1 MRHPF
6 VSTADL
12 RIHVVVPT
20 YNEAGN
26 VGPLVAALFDAL
38 PSGTR
43 ITIVDDASPDGTG
56 EVADR
61 LAGLHAGVDVL
72 HRTAKEG
79 IGPAYVAGFRHAL
92 AGDAQLILQM
102 DADFSHDPGEA
113 PKLVA
118 ATDSADLALGSRYVE
133 GGQVAQWGKRRLA
146 ISRWGSAYAR
156 RWLGLDIQDLT
167 GGFKC
172 FRREV
177 LEAIDLDTV
186 GALGYAFQVELTF
199 RAVRAG
205 FRVVEVP
212 IRFHDRRVGESKMSK
227 AIVAEAAWR
236 VPLMRLRARSRS
248 ARDARA

>member
-1 MRHPF
+1 MP
-6 VSTADL
+6 VADSG
-12 RIHVVVPT
+12 IHVVVPT
-20 YNEAGN
+20 FNEAGN
-26 VGPLVAALFDAL
+26 VEPLVAALLDSMPA
-38 PSGTR
+38 GTR
-43 ITIVDDASPDGTG
+43 ITIVDDSSPDGTG
-56 EVADR
+56 AVADR
-61 LAGLHAGVDVL
+61 LAGLHVTVDVL
-72 HRTAKEG
+72 HRRAKEG

-92 AGDAQLILQM
+92 AGDAGLILQM
-102 DADFSHDPGEA
+102 DADFSHDPAEA

-118 ATDSADLALGSRYVE
+118 AAESADLVLGSRYVE
-133 GGQVAQWGKRRLA
+133 GGEVAEWGKRRLA
-146 ISRWGSAYAR
+146 ISRWGSVYAR

-186 GALGYAFQVELTF
+186 GSLGYAFQVELTY

-205 FRVVEVP
+205 FRVTEVP

-236 VPLMRLRARSRS
+236 VPLMRFRVRSR
-248 ARDARA
+248 AAGDGHA

>member
-1 MRHPF
+1 MP
-6 VSTADL
+6 VADSG
-12 RIHVVVPT
+12 IHVVVPT
-20 YNEAGN
+20 FNEAGN
-26 VGPLVAALFDAL
+26 VEPLVAALLDSMPA
-38 PSGTR
+38 GTR
-43 ITIVDDASPDGTG
+43 ITIVDDSSPDGTG
-56 EVADR
+56 AVADR
-61 LAGLHAGVDVL
+61 LAGLHATVDVL
-72 HRTAKEG
+72 HRRAKEG

-92 AGDAQLILQM
+92 AGDAGLMLQM
-102 DADFSHDPGEA
+102 DADFSHDPAEA

-118 ATDSADLALGSRYVE
+118 AAESADLVLGSRYVE
-133 GGQVAQWGKRRLA
+133 GGEVAEWGKRRLA

-186 GALGYAFQVELTF
+186 GSLGYAFQVELTY

-205 FRVVEVP
+205 FRVTEVP

-236 VPLMRLRARSRS
+236 VPLMRLRVRSR
-248 ARDARA
+248 AAGDGHA

>member
-1 MRHPF
+1 
-6 VSTADL
+6 VSTPDS

-20 YNEAGN
+20 FNEAGN
-26 VGPLVAALFDAL
+26 VEPLVAALLDAL
-38 PSGTR
+38 PADTR

-56 EVADR
+56 DVADR
-61 LAGLHAGVDVL
+61 LAALHAGVDVL
-72 HRTAKEG
+72 HRPGKQG

-92 AGDAQLILQM
+92 AGDAGLILQM
-102 DADFSHDPGEA
+102 DADFSHDPAEA

-118 ATDSADLALGSRYVE
+118 ATEEADLVLGSRYID
-133 GGQVAQWGKRRLA
+133 GGEVAQWGKRRLA

-156 RWLGLDIQDLT
+156 VWLGLDIQDLT

-177 LEAIDLDTV
+177 LEAIDLGTV
-186 GALGYAFQVELTF
+186 GALGYAFQVELTY

-236 VPLMRLRARSRS
+236 VPVMRFRARKRA
-248 ARDARA
+248 ARDRHA

>member
-1 MRHPF
+1 
-6 VSTADL
+6 VTAADSG
-12 RIHVVVPT
+12 IHVVVPT
-20 YNEAGN
+20 FNEAGN
-26 VGPLVAALFDAL
+26 VEPLVAALLDSL

-56 EVADR
+56 AVADR
-61 LAGLHAGVDVL
+61 LAGLHGTVDVL
-72 HRTAKEG
+72 HRSAKEG

-92 AGDAQLILQM
+92 AGDAGLILQM
-102 DADFSHDPGEA
+102 DADFSHDPAEA

-118 ATDSADLALGSRYVE
+118 ATENADLVLGSRYVE
-133 GGQVAQWGKRRLA
+133 GGAVAQWGRRRMA

-156 RWLGLDIQDLT
+156 RWLGLDVQDLT

-186 GALGYAFQVELTF
+186 GALGYAFQVELTY
-199 RAVRAG
+199 RAIRAG

-236 VPLMRLRARSRS
+236 VPLMRIRARSRAAQDRS
-248 ARDARA
+248 A